1 MTTFTQ
7 DQTTTPCG
15 KPGGWR
21 QRLKRAFIGTA
32 AFVLAFAVFDAPQ
45 PAEAFTR
52 VSNTDLAPKN
62 RLVIYKEPNVQGFS
76 VELQT
81 GVNGRGK
88 FDSREKYKSF
98 QQQYGYKSITLST
111 PYKSDRIIARWGNV
125 GTYDGR
131 PINMT
136 ATFEDINYE
145 TIFPKRNLAGVYAGA
160 QIGSSYLQISES
172 PYSGFMYFNMSHM
185 KVTYEFYD
193 RATGSLLDVSG
204 SYLTFSSLNGYS
216 TYQDGTPRVFS
227 GIDWETGDTR
237 TISDP
242 GLGEFVGY
250 DNEST
255 VYVRNDTN
263 IARRSHSE
271 LPYKGSVYIG
281 TSDAFTD
288 VLGAPTFTKNAASF
302 KLSGSSHPF
311 TVGSGK
317 RNSSWVAM
325 STGVM
330 FRPEADPPQKQVVS
344 TSGANLANQD
354 IPAGTTFKYRITQKV
369 HVLGQDIIDKYASF
383 TIRDDLPADV
393 TYQSARLLNQNGSAV
408 SNAGTINH
416 SGGVVTYTAG
426 NYMLSSGM
434 AYEGESY
441 TLEITVRANPSVSV
455 RTTIKNRAERGINN
469 DKGYSNTVQNVI
481 TPNATPPPPPPPPDP
496 GDPEEPPKYNITAY
510 HVHAKSGSVI
520 LTESKQVT
528 EGDPWSFSSKSYLKN
543 GSGYSYI
550 PLAPTSR
557 SGVATGDMS
566 VYLYYD
572 LPLVDIGLKSSRIYT
587 DEPTKGLPIRVEFDP
602 TWIDASD
609 PSQLSGYSA
618 TITVRNMTNGRTYV
632 TNHPLTSM
640 SFAGTI
646 PPSVLSGSLR
656 DRYDVSFTVS
666 DPTYIVTKPGTIQL
680 YGYRSSYDT
689 VDVTGTSLSYT
700 GVVMTSN
707 VPGGAEQTFRETLTA
722 STASLPRMKT
732 GYGFPLNMRYTYS
745 NELSGSTEI
754 TGLNSIP
761 SSPQPV
767 NGVVDP
773 ALIDSHIAF
782 SNPLSGG
789 THPKG
794 TVTLVGTGVR
804 SGRTY
809 VENYTL
815 PGLYMESVTGNL
827 FTLEQVTANDPRI
840 TEAIKPAG
848 QKLYVPIWAH
858 PAIYNYRF
866 DSVGTPRGANKV
878 RFVLRNTL
886 DVYAHMFH
894 HTDSGTI
901 DDDELLLTPLNEGE
915 AERMSD
921 TWYTEY

>member
-1 MTTFTQ
+1 MTIFTQ
-7 DQTTTPCG
+7 DETNRPRG

-21 QRLKRAFIGTA
+21 QRLKRAAMGTA

-62 RLVIYKEPNVQGFS
+62 RLVIYKEPNVQNFS
-76 VELQT
+76 VTLQT
-81 GVNGRGK
+81 GTQGRGK
-88 FDSREKYKSF
+88 FDSRSKYGSF
-98 QQQYGYKSITLST
+98 QQEYGYRSITISN
-111 PYKSDRIIARWGNV
+111 PYQSDRVIASWGNV

-131 PINMT
+131 PIDMT
-136 ATFEDINYE
+136 ATFDGINYE
-145 TIFPKRNLAGVYAGA
+145 TMFPKPSQTGMFAGTE
-160 QIGSSYLQISES
+160 IGSSYLQISES
-172 PYSGFMYFNMSHM
+172 PYSGFTYFNMSHM
-185 KVTYEFYD
+185 KVTYRFFD
-193 RATGSLLDVSG
+193 RATGNVINVPG

-216 TYQDGTPRVFS
+216 TDKNGNPMTYSGT
-227 GIDWETGDTR
+227 DWETGQTR
-237 TISDP
+237 TVSDP

-250 DNEST
+250 DREST

-263 IARRSHSE
+263 IARRSHSG
-271 LPYKGSVYIG
+271 LPYTGPVYIG
-281 TSDAFTD
+281 TSNDFID
-288 VLGAPTFTKNAASF
+288 VLGSSTFTKNAASF
-302 KLSGSSHPF
+302 ELNGSYHPF

-330 FRPEADPPQKQVVS
+330 FRPEADPLQKQVVS

-354 IPAGTTFKYRITQKV
+354 IPAGTTFKYRVTQKV

-393 TYQSARLLNQNGSAV
+393 TYQSARLLDQYGNAV

-426 NYMLSSGM
+426 SYMLGSAM
-434 AYEGESY
+434 QYEGESY
-441 TLEITVRANPSVSV
+441 TLEITVRANPAVAV
-455 RTTIKNRAERGINN
+455 RTTIQNRAERTINN
-469 DKGYSNTVQNVI
+469 DTGYSNTVQNVI
-481 TPNATPPPPPPPPDP
+481 TPNATPPPPPPPPTDP
-496 GDPEEPPKYNITAY
+496 TDPPKYNITAY
-510 HVHAKSGSVI
+510 HVHAKSGSII
-520 LTESKQVT
+520 LTESQQVT
-528 EGDPWSFSSKSYLKN
+528 EGDSWSFSSKSYLRN

-557 SGVATGDMS
+557 SGVATGDMT

-602 TWIDASD
+602 TWIDASN
-609 PSQLSGYSA
+609 PSQLSGYTA

-640 SFAGTI
+640 DFAGTI
-646 PPSVLSGSLR
+646 PASVLSGSLR

-666 DPTYIVTKPGTIQL
+666 DPTYIVTKPGTIQQ

-707 VPGGAEQTFRETLTA
+707 VPGGAEQTYRETLTA
-722 STASLPRMKT
+722 STSSLPRMKT
-732 GYGFPLNMRYTYS
+732 GYGFPLNMRYTYT

-754 TGLNSIP
+754 MGLNNIP

-767 NGVVDP
+767 NGVVNP
-773 ALIDSHIAF
+773 TLIDSHIAF
-782 SNPLSGG
+782 SNPLAGG

-794 TVTLVGTGVR
+794 TVTLVGTGVQ

-809 VENYTL
+809 TENYTL

-848 QKLYVPIWAH
+848 QKLYVPIWAE
-858 PAIYNYRF
+858 PKIYDYRF